1 MDGRS
6 KAIAIFM
13 SASPSLSHIKDLV
26 KGFCLGVANI
36 IPGVSGGT
44 FLLIFGIYERVFT
57 ILSEINKTTI
67 LTFLTRL
74 GALAKF
80 HKAGLAEL
88 ICFMKEK
95 DFFFLIRLGLGAFAA
110 ILGLSGLMKYL
121 LLHQF
126 VVTYALFFGLILVSV
141 VIPVKMFKHLHW
153 GLLLLVLVGTGVT
166 VGVAWG
172 VNPYDK
178 IKFKSDRL
186 AQAYEAAADSGAGFQ
201 SPEGERSQG
210 TNAAGKYGVKD
221 YLFIALCGAVAI
233 SATVL
238 PGISGSLVLILM
250 GAYFDVISAI
260 SDLGTLH
267 WETLAYLCAFGVGV
281 AFGGLMFS
289 RLVRFVLSRYYDA
302 TMAVLTGLMI
312 GSLYALWPFKEVVV
326 MARQFV
332 KDGSGIRLLENVP
345 VTTNINR
352 LPGSDDPLVW
362 ACVAFLVGCGIMVLF
377 VRADRPAS
385 DAGRANGL

>member
-1 MDGRS
+1 MSSPLFRS
-6 KAIAIFM
+6 N
-13 SASPSLSHIKDLV
+13 IKDLV
-26 KGFCLGVANI
+26 QGFCLGVANI

-57 ILSEINKTTI
+57 ILSEINKTTV
-67 LTFLTRL
+67 LTLLRHL
-74 GALAKF
+74 GGMVFFRKESL
-80 HKAGLAEL
+80 AGL
-88 ICFMKEK
+88 ISFMKEK
-95 DFFFLIRLGLGAFAA
+95 DFFFLIRLALGTGAA

-121 LLHQF
+121 LLNQF
-126 VVTYALFFGLILVSV
+126 EVTYALFFGLIIVSV
-141 VIPVKMFKHLHW
+141 IIPVKMFKQFHW
-153 GLLLLVLVGTGVT
+153 GLLLLVLVGAFLT

-186 AQAYEAAADSGAGFQ
+186 AKAYEAAADSTAVQ
-201 SPEGERSQG
+201 MSLEGGVSEAV
-210 TNAAGKYGVKD
+210 TAAGKYGMKD
-221 YLFIALCGAVAI
+221 YLFIAFCGAIAI

-260 SDLGTLH
+260 SDLGALH
-267 WETLAYLCAFGVGV
+267 WETLAYLCAFGAGV

-289 RLVRFVLSRYYDA
+289 RLVRFVMSRYYDA

-332 KDGSGIRLLENVP
+332 KDGGGILMLENVA

-352 LPGSDDPLVW
+352 LPTSHDPL
-362 ACVAFLVGCGIMVLF
+362 ALAFVAFLIGCGIMALF
-377 VRADRPAS
+377 VRADSHA
-385 DAGRANGL
+385 

>member
-1 MDGRS
+1 M
-6 KAIAIFM
+6 M
-13 SASPSLSHIKDLV
+13 SAPLFSHIKDLAR
-26 KGFCLGVANI
+26 GFCLGVANI

-57 ILSEINKTTI
+57 ILSEVNQATVVTLLGRFSAMARCRSQS
-67 LTFLTRL
+67 LTDFVS
-74 GALAKF
+74 F
-80 HKAGLAEL
+80 IE
-88 ICFMKEK
+88 EK
-95 DFFFLIRLGLGAFAA
+95 DFFFLLRLALGAAAA

-121 LLHQF
+121 LLEQF
-126 VVTYALFFGLILVSV
+126 EVTYALFFGLILISV
-141 VIPVKMFKHLHW
+141 IIPVKMFKHFHW
-153 GLLLLVLVGTGVT
+153 GLVFLVLVGAGVT

-186 AQAYEAAADSGAGFQ
+186 AQAFQAPGDSTVVLEASREAGA
-201 SPEGERSQG
+201 R
-210 TNAAGKYGVKD
+210 TANAAGKYGIKD
-221 YLFIALCGAVAI
+221 YGFIALCGALAI

-267 WETLAYLCAFGVGV
+267 WETLAYLCAFGAGV
-281 AFGGLMFS
+281 AIGGLMFS

-326 MARQFV
+326 MTRQFV
-332 KDGSGIRLLENVP
+332 KNGHGIQMLEHVP

-352 LPGSDDPLVW
+352 LPGSDDPLIW
-362 ACVAFLVGCGIMVLF
+362 AGLAFALGCAIMALF
-377 VRADRPAS
+377 VRADSQTS
-385 DAGRANGL
+385 DLI